1 MRYALAPLLALALAL
16 VLPGPGRAAERA
28 VAPGAGALAAAI
40 AAAAPGDVL
49 TLSPGRHD
57 GPVTLDKPLTL
68 QGPGIAPVTGPAGAA
83 PLDTRAPDPATEAVI
98 DAQGTGSVIT
108 ITAPDAVVRG
118 LTLTGSGSSHQ
129 DIDSG
134 VQVKKGG
141 DRAVVEGNRIVGNLY
156 GVDVHGGQD
165 VTVRGNLIEGRRDR
179 RMNDRGNGVYV
190 WTSPGLVVDGNVIDW
205 GRDGIYVT
213 IGRKLTFTNNRFT
226 NLRFAVHYMY
236 AHDSTIAG
244 NVSLSNH
251 LGYALMYSERL
262 KVQGNVSLND
272 RAQGL
277 MFNYTNNSD
286 VTGNLIRGA
295 EKGVFVYNS
304 HRNIIAGNRFEGCEI
319 GIHFT
324 AGSEKNAITGNGFLG
339 NRTQVKYVGTRDVEW
354 SLEGRGNYWS
364 DHANFDLNGD
374 GIADSRFRPNDLMDH
389 VLWSQPAAALLTGSP
404 VVQLVRYSQS
414 SFPATLPGGVVDSF
428 PLMAPPAIALSPEIE
443 TAAAAAKAARAAQGQ
458 DDEQLDPLT
467 AH

>member
-1 MRYALAPLLALALAL
+1 M
-16 VLPGPGRAAERA
+16 
-28 VAPGAGALAAAI
+28 
-40 AAAAPGDVL
+40 
-49 TLSPGRHD
+49 
-57 GPVTLDKPLTL
+57 
-68 QGPGIAPVTGPAGAA
+68 
-83 PLDTRAPDPATEAVI
+83 
-98 DAQGTGSVIT
+98 
-108 ITAPDAVVRG
+108 VRG
-118 LTLTGSGSSHQ
+118 LLITGSGSDHQ
-129 DIDSG
+129 TIDSG
-134 VQVKKGG
+134 VQIKKGG
-141 DRAVVEGNRIVGNLY
+141 DRAVVADNRLVGNLH
-156 GVDVHGGQD
+156 GVDVHGGID
-165 VTVRGNLIEGRRDR
+165 VQVRGNHIEGRRDR
-179 RMNDRGNGVYV
+179 RINDRGNGIYV
-190 WTSPGLVVDGNVIDW
+190 WTSPGLVADGNVIDW
-205 GRDGIYVT
+205 GRDGILVT

-262 KVQGNVSLND
+262 KVRDNVSLND

-304 HRNIIAGNRFEGCEI
+304 HRNIIAGNRFEGCDI